1 MKGKADYDPRAGT
14 AKPGMVIMIGVKSPK
29 KKDSKKKYGVTK
41 AATMRHQPLPKP
53 RDVSMRGIG
62 NERMAGFARK
72 LGELDAYDQDDMDAA
87 RYIQKPPVSPQNTMG
102 VRGTRTSN
110 LHSDLTPEQFGR
122 HQAKLDALA
131 ANPPKFTGM
140 RPEYQTRAAPTG
152 GARLPPPLR
161 ESERGRLARPLDTT
175 FNIDP
180 ENPNMGRVSAPE
192 IRTGEPMDIAFRLL
206 KRIAAPQDF
215 HGMMDDMHCDMCMKN
230 PKAVG
235 NPNFCEAC
243 QRMVDM

>member
-1 MKGKADYDPRAGT
+1 MKDKADYDPRAGT

-29 KKDSKKKYGVTK
+29 KKDNKKKYGVAK

-72 LGELDAYDQDDMDAA
+72 LGELDAYDQDDMDDA
-87 RYIQKPPVSPQNTMG
+87 RYIQQPPVSPQNTMG
-102 VRGTRTSN
+102 VRGTRMSN
-110 LHSDLTPEQFGR
+110 LHSDLTPEQFMT
-122 HQAKLDALA
+122 HQDKLNALA
-131 ANPPKFTGM
+131 ANPPKFTGTP
-140 RPEYQTRAAPTG
+140 RQFG
-152 GARLPPPLR
+152 QLPPPLE
-161 ESERGRLARPLDTT
+161 ESDRGRLARPTDTT

-180 ENPNMGRVSAPE
+180 KNPNMGRVTNE
-192 IRTGEPMDIAFRLL
+192 IRAGKPMDIAFRLL

>member
-1 MKGKADYDPRAGT
+1 MKDKADYDPRAGT

-29 KKDSKKKYGVTK
+29 KKDSKKKYGVAK
-41 AATMRHQPLPKP
+41 AETMRHQPLPEP
-53 RDVSMRGIG
+53 RDISMRNIG
-62 NERMAGFARK
+62 PKRMAGFAQK

-87 RYIQKPPVSPQNTMG
+87 RYTERPPVSSQNTMG
-102 VRGTRTSN
+102 VRGTKMSN
-110 LHSDLTPEQFGR
+110 LHSDLTPEQFGT

-140 RPEYQTRAAPTG
+140 RPSYQMRDYDEPTRNQL
-152 GARLPPPLR
+152 RLR
-161 ESERGRLARPLDTT
+161 AQERAM
-175 FNIDP
+175 DP
-180 ENPNMGRVSAPE
+180 VK
-192 IRTGEPMDIAFRLL
+192 TGEPMDIAFRLL

-215 HGMMDDMHCDMCMKN
+215 HGMMDEMYCKMCMTN

-243 QRMVDM
+243 QRLVDM

>member
-1 MKGKADYDPRAGT
+1 MKDKADYDPRAGT
-14 AKPGMVIMIGVKSPK
+14 DKPGMVIMIGVKGK
-29 KKDSKKKYGVTK
+29 KKDSKKKYGVAK

-62 NERMAGFARK
+62 NERMASFAQK

-87 RYIQKPPVSPQNTMG
+87 RYIQQPPVSSQNTMG
-102 VRGTRTSN
+102 VRGTRMSN
-110 LHSDLTPEQFGR
+110 LHSDLTPEQFAT

-131 ANPPKFTGM
+131 ANPPKFEPTRGM
-140 RPEYQTRAAPTG
+140 RPTYQMRDYVEPTRNEL
-152 GARLPPPLR
+152 RLR
-161 ESERGRLARPLDTT
+161 AQERSM
-175 FNIDP
+175 DP
-180 ENPNMGRVSAPE
+180 VK
-192 IRTGEPMDIAFRLL
+192 TGEPMDMAFRLL